1 MLLCEE
7 KAETPK
13 HSRDAKKRMPAGK
26 FQKGGGKS
34 ELEQACLSGVPPSCV
49 TEEKTLL
56 FTRLGPP
63 RKMRIAR
70 LFPVGQMFII
80 DEHGVLLKG
89 IFIELKIGQ

>member
-34 ELEQACLSGVPPSCV
+34 ELEQACLSRVPRA
-49 TEEKTLL
+49 EEKTLL

-63 RKMRIAR
+63 RKRRIAR
-70 LFPVGQMFII
+70 LFPVGQIFII